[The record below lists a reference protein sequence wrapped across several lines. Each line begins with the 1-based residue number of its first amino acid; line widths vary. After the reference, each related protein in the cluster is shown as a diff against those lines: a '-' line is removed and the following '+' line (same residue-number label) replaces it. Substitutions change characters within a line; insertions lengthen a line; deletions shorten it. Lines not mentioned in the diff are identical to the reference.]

1 MIIFCI
7 KSILINRYFYYFND
21 NFFTEN
27 DLKFSLY
34 FHIDFIIILNSS
46 YYIESI
52 LINRYFNYYYDN
64 FFIENGFSFA

>member
-1 MIIFCI
+1 MID
-7 KSILINRYFYYFND
+7 Y
-21 NFFTEN
+21 
-27 DLKFSLY
+27 
-34 FHIDFIIILNSS
+34 IDFIIILNSS